1 MDPRQIIELALAAAL
16 IIGGIWMQRRRAHD
30 GSRTGSQGGVILLGV
45 GALVAIHGLGLMGY
59 RPMPSSTEAVR

>member
-1 MDPRQIIELALAAAL
+1 MTTGQIIELIAAAAL

-30 GSRTGSQGGVILLGV
+30 GSRTGSQGGVILMVV

-59 RPMPSSTEAVR
+59 RPMPTPVESAQ